1 MRFMLK
7 ISYQKYAQSWYSD
20 VDRNTFMFAS
30 QFYEKSDGCT
40 MDIPLSIIFSNIYM
54 AKTEREVVSPLK
66 PKFVDGIINRRK
78 YQADQ
83 LWIPN
88 WFMKITPSQS
98 KYIAM
103 KESYLFIEHHKFLNG
118 IKGVPSLVI
127 WAEQHVWPVFKEVKS
142 QKLNVS
148 LLMLTIHLH
157 SSILW
162 LNNLVK
168 NLVTIFKW
176 YLWKAF
182 KTFTWFS
189 ILSQTTSSSKW
200 TKFIL
205 GECQRRGSSRL
216 YFRTIIVSNLH

>member
-88 WFMKITPSQS
+88 WFMKI
-98 KYIAM
+98 
-103 KESYLFIEHHKFLNG
+103 LHHN
-118 IKGVPSLVI
+118 
-127 WAEQHVWPVFKEVKS
+127 Q
-142 QKLNVS
+142 
-148 LLMLTIHLH
+148 
-157 SSILW
+157 SILQW
-162 LNNLVK
+162 K
-168 NLVTIFKW
+168 KVTCS
-176 YLWKAF
+176 L
-182 KTFTWFS
+182 S
-189 ILSQTTSSSKW
+189 ITNS
-200 TKFIL
+200 
-205 GECQRRGSSRL
+205 
-216 YFRTIIVSNLH
+216 